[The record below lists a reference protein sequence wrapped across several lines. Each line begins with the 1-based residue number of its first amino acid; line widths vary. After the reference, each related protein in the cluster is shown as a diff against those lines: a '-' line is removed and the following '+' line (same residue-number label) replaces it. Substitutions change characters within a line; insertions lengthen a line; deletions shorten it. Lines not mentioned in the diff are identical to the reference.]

1 MFDFNGVRKPNYK
14 RIQNLDYDDYWR
26 YRGLRLRKK
35 LRPRELVFIDWI
47 KENSSVLDIAC
58 GDSPVLHELKNK
70 KFCQVEGFDISSAI
84 LKEQEKNGISIQT
97 VDVASDNF
105 KLEKEYDYIIMSEL
119 LEHLPY
125 PENLIAKLKDK
136 AKYLIISV
144 PNSAFY
150 RYRIGLMFYGR
161 FFTQWVYHP
170 AEHLRFWSCTDFLSW
185 LEAQGLEVVDCK
197 VSDGFSLGP
206 INFFKWW
213 KNLFGH
219 QICYL
224 VRFKS

>member
-1 MFDFNGVRKPNYK
+1 MFKFNGTRKPNYQQTK
-14 RIQNLDYDDYWR
+14 NLNYDDYWR
-26 YRGLRLRKK
+26 HRGLHLRSKF
-35 LRPRELVFIDWI
+35 RSRELVFIDWV

-58 GDSPVLHELKNK
+58 GNSPVLYELKNK
-70 KFCQVEGFDISSAI
+70 KSCLVEGFDISPLI
-84 LKEQEKNGISIQT
+84 LKEQEKHGILTQAIDIT
-97 VDVASDNF
+97 SDNF
-105 KLEKEYDYIIMSEL
+105 KLEKEYDYIILSEL

-125 PENLIAKLKDK
+125 PENLISKLRNK

-170 AEHLRFWSCTDFLSW
+170 AEHLRLWSHTDFLSS
-185 LEAQGLEVVDCK
+185 LDAQGLELVDCQ

-206 INFFKWW
+206 IKLFKWR